1 MGSNSSKH
9 IMQWNENA
17 EDAIVVMSYLD
28 LEELPPSIFCTGS
41 DLINSSDARDIEF

>member
-17 EDAIVVMSYLD
+17 EDAIVMNYLD
-28 LEELPPSIFCTGS
+28 LEELPPSNFCTGS
-41 DLINSSDARDIEF
+41 DLNNSSDARDIEF